1 MSLKAPLYGGQ
12 NKKAF
17 DRGAAAPRKDTGKS
31 FMKRPH
37 AGERRK
43 KSYGGIGTEGN

>member
-1 MSLKAPLYGGQ
+1 MSPKCRPEADKT
-12 NKKAF
+12 KKAF
-17 DRGAAAPRKDTGKS
+17 DRGAAALRKDTGKS